1 MFNFNLFVLENIFEN
16 IYITYIK
23 CLKKII
29 NKDLFFV
36 ILFILPPLPL
46 PFFDNFLVSS
56 VAGQCSARISDFSS
70 QKPV

>member
-1 MFNFNLFVLENIFEN
+1 MF
-16 IYITYIK
+16 
-23 CLKKII
+23 KKII